1 MTRHDRYPV
10 RLLAWGIIA
19 SLIIL
24 LMMHT
29 GNGRAGTD
37 GDFRQRTHQKN
48 QQDFGENNVSVEIRL
63 GKEIAARILG
73 KYPRLETQ
81 DLTRYVSLV
90 GKSLAL
96 HSNRTE
102 FDYHFAVLD
111 TDHVNAYSTPGGYIF
126 VTRGALELVKDE
138 AELAAVLAH
147 EIAHVTERHIV
158 RELDIRDK
166 DVSAAGSLGQL
177 LGGAGGSANIAFMQ
191 VVDKATEILFETGY
205 RQQDE
210 LDADRVGTLLLA
222 TTGYDPTSLQRYLN
236 RVQAHNGESGQSI
249 NTTHPP
255 SQERVEE
262 LARLIQGEGLDKG
275 AYIVAQA
282 RFTGY
287 VTTK

>member
-1 MTRHDRYPV
+1 M
-10 RLLAWGIIA
+10 
-19 SLIIL
+19 
-24 LMMHT
+24 
-29 GNGRAGTD
+29 GNGIKT
-37 GDFRQRTHQKN
+37 T
-48 QQDFGENNVSVEIRL
+48 L
-63 GKEIAARILG
+63 L
-73 KYPRLETQ
+73 L
-81 DLTRYVSLV
+81 
-90 GKSLAL
+90 
-96 HSNRTE
+96 
-102 FDYHFAVLD
+102 
-111 TDHVNAYSTPGGYIF
+111 
-126 VTRGALELVKDE
+126 GALSGLLLVIGE
-138 AELAAVLAH
+138 
-147 EIAHVTERHIV
+147 
-158 RELDIRDK
+158 
-166 DVSAAGSLGQL
+166 L